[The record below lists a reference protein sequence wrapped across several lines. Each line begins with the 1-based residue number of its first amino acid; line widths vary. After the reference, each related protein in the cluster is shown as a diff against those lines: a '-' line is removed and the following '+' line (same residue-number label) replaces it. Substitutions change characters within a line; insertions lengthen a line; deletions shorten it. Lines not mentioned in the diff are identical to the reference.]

1 MSRRGQD
8 IGLISLFDGIVVDA
22 YHVEPTDARRGGLI
36 LIQEIF
42 GVTDHIRELA
52 DGFAADGY
60 EVIAPSLYDRLEPG
74 FAADYS
80 PEAIAKG
87 VQYSQATPWDQVAG
101 DLQTAIDVLTPKGK
115 VFVTGFCW
123 GGAAAWLAAC
133 RCEGV
138 TAASAFYGR
147 RITELVD
154 EVPQCPTILHFG
166 KTDASIPMETVEA
179 IGAKHP
185 DVPIYL
191 YDAGHGFVSDRRS
204 DYNQDAARLGR
215 LRSLQLFSRGGG
227 LRGEA

>member
-1 MSRRGQD
+1 MGAGS
-8 IGLISLFDGIVVDA
+8 IVGLVSQYDGKLVDA
-22 YHVEPTDARRGGLI
+22 YHVAPTDARRGGLV

-42 GVTDHIRELA
+42 GVTGHIRELA

-60 EVIAPSLYDRLEPG
+60 EVLAPSFYDRLEPG

-87 VQYSQATPWDQVAG
+87 VEYSQATPWDQVAG
-101 DLQTAIDVLTPKGK
+101 DLQTAIDVLAEKGP

-147 RITELVD
+147 RISELVD
-154 EVPQCPTILHFG
+154 ETPRCPVILHFG
-166 KTDASIPMETVEA
+166 KSDASIPMDKVAEIE
-179 IGAKHP
+179 AKHP
-185 DVPIYL
+185 DAPVWL
-191 YDAGHGFVSDRRS
+191 YDAGHGFVSDRRA
-204 DYNQDAARLGR
+204 DYSPDAAALAR
-215 LRSLQLFSRGGG
+215 LRTLQLFSRTAGG
-227 LRGEA
+227 RGEA